1 MTLLPGLLLVSC
13 RDSALE
19 TALRLAGDNRP
30 ELEAVCAQL
39 GLTVEDLPARLW
51 D

>member
-1 MTLLPGLLLVSC
+1 MAIDFSNPGL
-13 RDSALE
+13 DPE
-19 TALRLAGDNRP
+19 

-39 GLTVEDLPARLW
+39 GLTVGDLPARLW

>member
-1 MTLLPGLLLVSC
+1 MERV
-13 RDSALE
+13 LE
-19 TALRLAGDNRP
+19 TIVERSRP